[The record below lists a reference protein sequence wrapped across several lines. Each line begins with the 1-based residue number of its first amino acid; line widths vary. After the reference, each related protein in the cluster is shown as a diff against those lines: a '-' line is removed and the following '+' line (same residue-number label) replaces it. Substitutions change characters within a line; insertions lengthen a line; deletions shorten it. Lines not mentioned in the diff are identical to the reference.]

1 MTSCWYL
8 HVFIY
13 VFDNHD
19 DGPTQPISA
28 AVWDTAPDKLFNEFP
43 VRTLVQFMNNHNLLQ
58 VIGAPD
64 WLTIGGGRCVP
75 GIGILPLY

>member
-1 MTSCWYL
+1 MTSCWSV
-8 HVFIY
+8 HVFLPVSTITLK
-13 VFDNHD
+13 
-19 DGPTQPISA
+19 GPTQPISA

-64 WLTIGGGRCVP
+64 WLTIGGGR
-75 GIGILPLY
+75 

>member
-1 MTSCWYL
+1 MTSCWYGPRCRL
-8 HVFIY
+8 RFKHHV
-13 VFDNHD
+13 

-43 VRTLVQFMNNHNLLQ
+43 VRTLIQFMNNHNLLQ

-64 WLTIGGGRCVP
+64 WLTIGGGR
-75 GIGILPLY
+75 

>member
-1 MTSCWYL
+1 MTSCWYV
-8 HVFIY
+8 HVILY
-13 VFDNHD
+13 VFSHHA

-58 VIGAPD
+58 VTGAPD
-64 WLTIGGGRCVP
+64 WLTVGGGR
-75 GIGILPLY
+75 